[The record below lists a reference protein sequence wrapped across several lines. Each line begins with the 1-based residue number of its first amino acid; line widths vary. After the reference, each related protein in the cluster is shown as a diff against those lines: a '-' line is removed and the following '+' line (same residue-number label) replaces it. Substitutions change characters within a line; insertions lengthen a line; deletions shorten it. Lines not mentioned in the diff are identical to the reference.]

1 MPHLEDT
8 KRKEVTEIPVLE
20 PLTVER
26 REMKKAITI
35 WCVTCFMRESAP

>member
-1 MPHLEDT
+1 MEDT
-8 KRKEVTEIPVLE
+8 ERKEVTDIPVLE

-35 WCVTCFMRESAP
+35 RCVKCFMRESAP